1 MGQGATAPD
10 VGLTK
15 VGCGGCR
22 DGAAFPFDVSMAFQP
37 IVEAASGRVFAYE
50 ALVRGIDGSG
60 AAAVLAAVDET
71 NRYAFDQRCRVRAI
85 ELAAKLGV
93 AARGAFVSINFMP
106 NAIYRPEVCIR
117 TTLET
122 ARRVGFP
129 TEHIIFEFT
138 EDQQVK
144 EPERVREILRA
155 YREMGFRTA
164 IDDFGAGYAGLNLLA
179 EYQPD
184 IIKLDMEL
192 ARGIDGDRTRRA
204 IVAGILGVCGA
215 LGITAVAEGVETEGE
230 MRTLRELGVTLMQ
243 GYLFARPQ
251 LDVVPSIDWALVR
264 PAPDA
269 PTQARE
275 GALDAAALSA

>member
-1 MGQGATAPD
+1 MAEMGQGATAPD

-15 VGCGGCR
+15 VGCSGCR

-37 IVEAASGRVFAYE
+37 IVEASSGRVFAYE

-179 EYQPD
+179 DFQPD
-184 IIKLDMEL
+184 LIKLDMGL
-192 ARGIDGDRTRRA
+192 IRGLDHDRVRRS
-204 IVAGILGVCGA
+204 IVAGIVVVCQS
-215 LGITAVAEGVETEGE
+215 LGIRVIAEGVETKDEYQA
-230 MRTLRELGVTLMQ
+230 LANLGVELFQ
-243 GYLFARPQ
+243 GYLLAKPAFEQ
-251 LDVVPSIDWALVR
+251 L
-264 PAPDA
+264 
-269 PTQARE
+269 PTPEMPILA
-275 GALDAAALSA
+275 

>member
-1 MGQGATAPD
+1 MDVTGTNFPHLDEQGDATFAPARA
-10 VGLTK
+10 
-15 VGCGGCR
+15 VGCSGCR

-179 EYQPD
+179 DFQPD
-184 IIKLDMEL
+184 LIKLDMGL
-192 ARGIDGDRTRRA
+192 IRGLDHDRVRRS
-204 IVAGILGVCGA
+204 IVAGIVVVCQS
-215 LGITAVAEGVETEGE
+215 LGIRVIAEGVETKDEYQA
-230 MRTLRELGVTLMQ
+230 LANLGVELFQ
-243 GYLFARPQ
+243 GYLLAKPAFEQ
-251 LDVVPSIDWALVR
+251 L
-264 PAPDA
+264 
-269 PTQARE
+269 PTPEMPILA
-275 GALDAAALSA
+275 